1 MLYGFSG
8 SRLSIEEAAERIGLT
23 SEQVRDLQ
31 VASGLPGTF
40 LDEKNLSTTKQLL
53 DAGIP
58 WEAVIE
64 GTRVLGD
71 SIRRIADTEV
81 KLFHSH
87 VHERLLKEG
96 VPEEELVKMVQAASD
111 AALPLMDQVL
121 MFLHHGHLLR
131 ASVEDAL
138 VHLEGGD
145 PAASPGAMDVA
156 ILFVDIALFTSL
168 AQAHGDE
175 AAMEVVER
183 FDSMVRS
190 LALAHAGTLVK
201 QIGDEFMLAFSDPAD
216 AARFAI
222 ALDEV
227 AAGEPQFPS
236 LRTGINHGPVLFRMG
251 DYFGNTVNVA
261 ARVTSMAMAGEIL
274 VTEPVAGAAE
284 AAGIPVERLGVRVA
298 RGVQEPLAMARIVRA
313 RPPAECDPICG
324 MTVDAQAPAQ
334 LVHEGRRFFFC
345 SQDCLRTFLAAPER
359 YATAASP

>member
-1 MLYGFSG
+1 
-8 SRLSIEEAAERIGLT
+8 LT
-23 SEQVRDLQ
+23 SEQVRALQ
-31 VASGLPGTF
+31 VATGLPETF
-40 LDEKNLSTTKQLL
+40 LDEQNLSTTKQLL

-58 WEAVIE
+58 WEAVME

-81 KLFHSH
+81 KLFHTH

-96 VPEEELVKMVQAASD
+96 IPEEELVKLVQEASD

-121 MFLHHGHLLR
+121 LFLHHGHLLR

-145 PAASPGAMDVA
+145 PAATPGAMDVS

-190 LALAHAGTLVK
+190 LALAHGGTLVK

-216 AARFAI
+216 AARFAV
-222 ALDEV
+222 ALDEL
-227 AAGEPQFPS
+227 AAVEPQFPS
-236 LRTGINHGPVLFRMG
+236 LRAGINHGSVLFRMG

-261 ARVTSMAMAGEIL
+261 ARVVSMAMAGEIL
-274 VTEPVAGAAE
+274 VTEPVAAAAE
-284 AAGIPVERLGVRVA
+284 AAGIPVEQLGVRVA
-298 RGVQEPLAMARIVRA
+298 RGVQDPLALARIVRV
-313 RPPAECDPICG
+313 RPAAERDPVCG

-334 LVHEGRRFFFC
+334 LVHEGRRLFFC

-359 YATAASP
+359 YADATS